1 MVRQHGSSS
10 CPQDGPSPKRAY
22 RNLYAA
28 INVTASAVIQ
38 VKSGI
43 GDVIWHLPFVRA
55 IAAASPGGCVTF
67 LAPPSSGAQELL
79 MAEPSVA
86 ETLYFQHSGSELRRG
101 LNMLLLIAQLRR
113 RRFQQ
118 IWILDR
124 TIRPALAATLAG
136 IPERIGLGLGPQRH
150 FITNPGIGQNHFH
163 DQPIDWL
170 IALMAAMNVP
180 LPTTEPDLPVPA
192 ATLEAVGDRYK
203 SQLRPW
209 IVLGMGGSHP
219 DKDWP
224 DFFWLEF
231 LAGLRRRC
239 TGTIFLIGGRQNAA
253 RAQSL
258 IEHSVGT
265 AAINSCDLELIEAV
279 ALLRLADLFVGTDS
293 GPMNLAVAAATDAFA
308 LFGATPV
315 LKYSKFI
322 HPIVPEG
329 GPAPGG
335 MKRILPAAV
344 MEQVAPFLSRLK
356 NSQ

>member
-1 MVRQHGSSS
+1 M
-10 CPQDGPSPKRAY
+10 
-22 RNLYAA
+22 
-28 INVTASAVIQ
+28 TASAVIQ

-67 LAPPSSGAQELL
+67 LAPPSSGAKELL

-86 ETLYFQHSGSELRRG
+86 ETLYFRHSGSQLRRG
-101 LNMLLLIAQLRR
+101 LNLLLLSVQLRH

-136 IPERIGLGLGPQRH
+136 IPERIGLGLGPQRF
-150 FITNPGIGQNHFH
+150 FITNPGIDKSHFH

-180 LPTTEPDLPVPA
+180 LPTTEPDLPVPD
-192 ATLEAVGDRYK
+192 ATLAKIAEKYQSR
-203 SQLRPW
+203 LRPW

-219 DKDWP
+219 DKDWS
-224 DFFWLEF
+224 DIRWLEF
-231 LAGLRRRC
+231 LAKLRRRFN
-239 TGTIFLIGGRQNAA
+239 GTVFLIGGAQNHA
-253 RAQSL
+253 RADDL
-258 IEHSVGT
+258 IGHTSGT
-265 AAINSCDLELIEAV
+265 AAVNACDRTLIEAV
-279 ALLRLADLFVGTDS
+279 ALLRLADLFIGTDS
-293 GPMNLAVAAATDAFA
+293 GPMNLAVAAQTDAFA

-329 GPAPGG
+329 GPSPGG
-335 MKRILPAAV
+335 MKRISPAVV
-344 MEQVAPFLSRLK
+344 MERVAPLLSRLK
-356 NSQ
+356 NPK

>member
-1 MVRQHGSSS
+1 VTS
-10 CPQDGPSPKRAY
+10 C
-22 RNLYAA
+22 
-28 INVTASAVIQ
+28 AVIQ
-38 VKSGI
+38 VKPGI

-79 MAEPSVA
+79 AAEPSVA
-86 ETLYFQHSGSELRRG
+86 ETLYFRHSGSEFRRG
-101 LNMLLLIAQLRR
+101 LNMLLLIAALRR

-124 TIRPALAATLAG
+124 TLRPAVAAMLAG
-136 IPERIGLGLGPQRH
+136 IPERIGLGLGRQRF
-150 FITNPGIGQNHFH
+150 FITNPGIDQSHFH

-192 ATLEAVGDRYK
+192 TTLAKVGASYA
-203 SQLRPW
+203 SHLRPW

-219 DKDWP
+219 DKDWS
-224 DFFWLEF
+224 DMRWLEF
-231 LAGLRRRC
+231 LADLRRRC
-239 TGTIFLIGGRQNAA
+239 GGTVFLIGGAPNHA
-253 RAQSL
+253 RAKYL
-258 IEHSVGT
+258 IDHTVGT
-265 AAINSCDLELIEAV
+265 AAINACDLSLIEAV
-279 ALLRLADLFVGTDS
+279 ALLRLADLFIGTDS
-293 GPMNLAVAAATDAFA
+293 GPMNLAVAAGTDAFA

-329 GPAPGG
+329 GPSLGG
-335 MKRILPAAV
+335 MQRIWPASV
-344 MEQVAPFLSRLK
+344 MERVAPLLSRLK
-356 NSQ
+356 NSK

>member
-1 MVRQHGSSS
+1 MA
-10 CPQDGPSPKRAY
+10 PQVARGLSLRLKGHIATFG
-22 RNLYAA
+22 AA

-43 GDVIWHLPFVRA
+43 GDVIWHLPFGRA
-55 IAAASPGGCVTF
+55 IATVSPGGCVTF
-67 LAPPSSGAQELL
+67 LAPRTSGARELL
-79 MAEPSVA
+79 VAEPSVA
-86 ETLYFQHSGSELRRG
+86 ETVYFRHSGSELLRG
-101 LNMLLLIAQLRR
+101 LNLLLLIARLRY
-113 RRFQQ
+113 RRFQK

-136 IPERIGLGLGPQRH
+136 IPERIGLGLGPQRR
-150 FITNPGIGQNHFH
+150 FITNPGIDQSHFH

-180 LPTTEPDLPVPA
+180 LPTTEPALPVPA
-192 ATLEAVGDRYK
+192 ATLAKIAEKYQSR
-203 SQLRPW
+203 LRPW

-219 DKDWP
+219 DKDWS
-224 DFFWLEF
+224 DMRWLEF
-231 LAGLRRRC
+231 LAKLRQRFN
-239 TGTIFLIGGRQNAA
+239 GTVFLIGGRQNAA
-253 RAQSL
+253 RAKNL
-258 IEHSVGT
+258 IEHTVGT
-265 AAINSCDLELIEAV
+265 AATNACDLKLIEAV
-279 ALLRLADLFVGTDS
+279 ALLRLADLFIGTDS

-335 MKRILPAAV
+335 MKRISPAAV
-344 MEQVAPFLSRLK
+344 MERVEPMLSRLK
-356 NSQ
+356 NPQ